1 MQILPKKILGFTFLL
16 AGLVLCSLEFW
27 IGLSPAQYQ
36 ATTRIEVGYDLGYD
50 VNESDNSPDY
60 IKPTLERIQSPVVL
74 SNVWKSLNLKA
85 IGGNDMPKAIKF
97 LHRQMNLQ
105 AIPNTTLID
114 ISFLSSDPI
123 EAAGIANAIAKT
135 YSDYRMER
143 WKQLT
148 REVDR
153 VLTEKYQRDEQA
165 FKAKQENLEQLAK
178 QLDLPDP
185 EPSDELLKSNYPS
198 YFETKRQLQN
208 LIDFRKMVAAKI
220 EDDKSTLQIP
230 RILMVEIVDTAKSPK
245 FPVSPNRWLGVALMV
260 IGLFSTVGGFL
271 LFKFS
276 GHGSGCGVR
285 HVAELFEP
293 QARRYNVENGN

>member
-1 MQILPKKILGFTFLL
+1 
-16 AGLVLCSLEFW
+16 
-27 IGLSPAQYQ
+27 
-36 ATTRIEVGYDLGYD
+36 
-50 VNESDNSPDY
+50 
-60 IKPTLERIQSPVVL
+60 
-74 SNVWKSLNLKA
+74 
-85 IGGNDMPKAIKF
+85 MPKAIKF

-123 EAAGIANAIAKT
+123 EAAGVANAIAKT

-153 VLTEKYQRDEQA
+153 VLMEKYQRDEQA
-165 FKAKQENLEQLAK
+165 VKTKQKNLEQLAK

-198 YFETKRQLQN
+198 YFEIKRQLQN

-230 RILMVEIVDTAKSPK
+230 RTLMVEIVDTAKPPK
-245 FPVSPNRWLGVALMV
+245 LPVSPNRWLGMALMV
-260 IGLFSTVGGFL
+260 IGLFSIVGGFL
-271 LFKFS
+271 LLKS
-276 GHGSGCGVR
+276 S
-285 HVAELFEP
+285 
-293 QARRYNVENGN
+293 RRYPIT

>member
-1 MQILPKKILGFTFLL
+1 
-16 AGLVLCSLEFW
+16 
-27 IGLSPAQYQ
+27 
-36 ATTRIEVGYDLGYD
+36 
-50 VNESDNSPDY
+50 
-60 IKPTLERIQSPVVL
+60 
-74 SNVWKSLNLKA
+74 
-85 IGGNDMPKAIKF
+85 MPKAIKF

-123 EAAGIANAIAKT
+123 EAAGVANAIAKT

-153 VLTEKYQRDEQA
+153 VLMEKYQRDEQA
-165 FKAKQENLEQLAK
+165 VKTKQKNLEQLAK

-198 YFETKRQLQN
+198 YFEIKRQLQN

-230 RILMVEIVDTAKSPK
+230 RTLMVEIVDTAKPPK
-245 FPVSPNRWLGVALMV
+245 FPVSPNRWLGMALMV
-260 IGLFSTVGGFL
+260 IGLFSIVGGFL
-271 LFKFS
+271 LLKS
-276 GHGSGCGVR
+276 S
-285 HVAELFEP
+285 
-293 QARRYNVENGN
+293 RRYPIT

>member
-1 MQILPKKILGFTFLL
+1 MQIFRIKILRFTLL
-16 AGLVLCSLEFW
+16 LGGLALWGTGLW
-27 IGLSPAQYQ
+27 LLLSPAQYQ

-50 VNESDNSPDY
+50 VNKPDNSPDY
-60 IKPTLERIQSPVVL
+60 FKPTLERIQSPVVL
-74 SNVWKSLNLKA
+74 SNVWKSLNLNA
-85 IGGNDMPKAIKF
+85 AGDNDMPKAIKF

-123 EAAGIANAIAKT
+123 EAAGVANAIAKT

-153 VLTEKYQRDEQA
+153 VLMEKYQRDEQA
-165 FKAKQENLEQLAK
+165 VKTKQKNLEQLAK

-198 YFETKRQLQN
+198 YFEIKR
-208 LIDFRKMVAAKI
+208 
-220 EDDKSTLQIP
+220 
-230 RILMVEIVDTAKSPK
+230 
-245 FPVSPNRWLGVALMV
+245 
-260 IGLFSTVGGFL
+260 
-271 LFKFS
+271 
-276 GHGSGCGVR
+276 
-285 HVAELFEP
+285 
-293 QARRYNVENGN
+293 